1 MRTEQDKINRKEAN
15 QRYYKLEENK
25 EQKRNY
31 MKAYRT
37 RPYVKAKLHEYYV
50 VNKMHWGEITK
61 AKQKKNNWGG
71 ARQES
76 QVIKDLHEEW
86 ARENGYRDN
95 DNLHATNSRKF
106 IDDAQQ

>member
-37 RPYVKAKLHEYYV
+37 RDYVKAKYLEYYI

-61 AKQKKNNWGG
+61 SKKKWGTV
-71 ARQES
+71 RQETAEG
-76 QVIKDLHEEW
+76 KRLHEEW
-86 ARENGYRDN
+86 ARKNGYRDN
-95 DNLHATNSRKF
+95 DNLHANNTERLVGYEKK
-106 IDDAQQ
+106 